1 MRRPPHRLGG
11 VLRRAIELAG
21 AVGLVA
27 VVYLAIVL
35 GLGRVPTD
43 DERTLLLFSLL
54 AAVVS
59 ALLYVPARRRI
70 SAFATRVVHGE
81 RRAPDEALRTFGD
94 RLTRALPMDELL
106 LQLAESLRRSLG
118 LESAELWAGSDG
130 SFERL
135 ASDPDRGAGKISL
148 SPDELPVV
156 AGAGVS
162 GNAWIEVWLPEFL
175 SERQGSPMR
184 VAPITY
190 GGELLGMLVA
200 ERAPGAE
207 PFGGDDDHVLAELAR
222 QVGVALRNVRLD
234 SALQASLDEL
244 RRQADE
250 LRASRTRIVAA
261 TDAERRRIERDLHDG
276 AQQRLVSFAVKLR
289 LLQQLSES
297 DPAAAKR
304 MFEELTASLEAA
316 IQELREFAHGIYPPL
331 LMDRGLGEALTAAAA
346 RASLPTRVD
355 ADGIGRYPQDIEAAV
370 YFCCLEA
377 LQNAG
382 KYAGDGASATVQMR
396 EDEGGLLFAVI
407 DDGRGFDVEARSG
420 GAGFINMNDRL
431 GAIGG
436 ALRVESTPGA
446 GTKVSGVVPLPR

>member
-1 MRRPPHRLGG
+1 M
-11 VLRRAIELAG
+11 
-21 AVGLVA
+21 
-27 VVYLAIVL
+27 
-35 GLGRVPTD
+35 
-43 DERTLLLFSLL
+43 FSLL

-118 LESAELWAGSDG
+118 LESAEVWAGSDG

-175 SERQGSPMR
+175 SERQGSAMR

-207 PFGGDDDHVLAELAR
+207 PFGDDDDHVLAELAR

-304 MFEELTASLEAA
+304 DVRGTDRESRGGDPGAA
-316 IQELREFAHGIYPPL
+316 RVRPRDLPATAHGPRPR
-331 LMDRGLGEALTAAAA
+331 RGAHRRR
-346 RASLPTRVD
+346 RAGVASTRVD

>member
-1 MRRPPHRLGG
+1 MRLPRHRLRRA
-11 VLRRAIELAG
+11 LARAIELAG
-21 AVGLVA
+21 LVGFVA
-27 VVYLAIVL
+27 LVYLLIVL

-43 DERTLLLFSLL
+43 DERTLLVFSLL
-54 AAVVS
+54 AAVVA
-59 ALLYVPARRRI
+59 ALLYVPASRGI

-81 RRAPDEALRTFGD
+81 RRVPDEALRTFGD
-94 RLTRALPMDELL
+94 RLTRELPMDELL
-106 LQLAESLRRSLG
+106 LQLAESLRGSLG

-148 SPDELPVV
+148 RPEELPVV

-162 GNAWIEVWLPEFL
+162 GNAWIEVWLPELL
-175 SERQGSPMR
+175 SARQESAMR

-276 AQQRLVSFAVKLR
+276 AQQRLVSLAVKLR

-304 MFEELTASLEAA
+304 MLEELTASLEAA

-331 LMDRGLGEALTAAAA
+331 LMDRGLGEALSAAAA
-346 RASLPTRVD
+346 RASLSTRVD

-382 KYAGDGASATVQMR
+382 KYAGDGASATVQLR

-407 DDGRGFDVEARSG
+407 DDGHGFDVGARTG
-420 GAGFINMNDRL
+420 GTGFINMNDRL

-436 ALRVESTPGA
+436 AVRVESAPGA
-446 GTKVSGVVPLPR
+446 GTRVSGVVPLPR

>member
-1 MRRPPHRLGG
+1 VRLPRHKVGQ

-21 AVGLVA
+21 LVGLVA
-27 VVYLAIVL
+27 LVYLAIVF

-54 AAVVS
+54 GAVVA

-70 SAFATRVVHGE
+70 SALAIRVSGE
-81 RRAPDEALRTFGD
+81 RRAPEEPLRTFGD
-94 RLTRALPMDELL
+94 RLTRAVPMDELL
-106 LQLAESLRRSLG
+106 LQLAESLKKSLG
-118 LESAELWAGSDG
+118 LESAGVWAGSDG
-130 SFERL
+130 TFERV
-135 ASDPDRGAGKISL
+135 ASDPDRGEGKISL
-148 SPDELPVV
+148 SRQELSVV
-156 AGAGVS
+156 AGAAVR
-162 GNAWIEVWLPEFL
+162 GNAWVEVWLPEFL
-175 SERQGSPMR
+175 SGRQDSAIR

-190 GGELLGMLVA
+190 GGEVLGMLVA
-200 ERAPGAE
+200 ERAGGAE
-207 PFGGDDDHVLAELAR
+207 SFRADEDRVLAELAR

-276 AQQRLVSFAVKLR
+276 AQQRLVSLAVKLR

-297 DPAAAKR
+297 DPAGAKR
-304 MFEELTASLEAA
+304 MLEELTTSLDSA
-316 IQELREFAHGIYPPL
+316 IQELREFAHGVYPPL
-331 LMDRGLGEALTAAAA
+331 LMDRGLGEALSAAAA

-355 ADGIGRYPQDIEAAV
+355 TDGIDRYPEDIEAAV

-382 KYAGDGASATVQMR
+382 KYAGDGATATVQMR
-396 EDEGGLLFAVI
+396 EDEGGLMFAVI
-407 DDGRGFDVEARSG
+407 DDGRGFDVKARPG

-436 ALRVESTPGA
+436 DLRVESTPGA
-446 GTKVSGVVPLPR
+446 GTKVSGIIPLPG